1 MFGAYLDFCYVHLFL
16 SAAALLSAYILCAVP
31 ATKLNTISKS
41 NLGQCVSKY
50 DLLAWFEISE
60 LEPTGE

>member
-1 MFGAYLDFCYVHLFL
+1 MQVKIQPFINFMCVCVSVA
-16 SAAALLSAYILCAVP
+16 
-31 ATKLNTISKS
+31 ATKLNTITKS

-50 DLLAWFEISE
+50 DLLVWFEISE